1 MSAFVS
7 LNELQMTQ
15 RAEIFLKN
23 DPNKAQFISILSE
36 ELRKGHDVGNS
47 IWDADTQIVSVAL
60 EYTAGSDKDVVV
72 LATDTD
78 ILVMFTL

>member
-1 MSAFVS
+1 M
-7 LNELQMTQ
+7 
-15 RAEIFLKN
+15 KN

-36 ELRKGHDVGNS
+36 ELRKGHDVENS

-60 EYTAGSDKDVVV
+60 EYAAGSDKDVVV

-78 ILVMFTL
+78 ILVMFTLWYLCFTGRRE